1 MKTYI
6 FEKINS
12 SKDLNIS
19 YKIRKKVFCEEQ
31 KISEKIEFDN
41 LDHLCEHFLISKNK
55 TYIATAR
62 VRPKNENTLKIER
75 VAVLPEFR
83 RLKVGSLLI
92 NEIIQ
97 FYLNGTKINS
107 IILHSQVYVE
117 AFYKSLNFK
126 SYGDE
131 FFEDGIPH
139 IAMKYEN

>member
-1 MKTYI
+1 MKTYKFI
-6 FEKINS
+6 KINS
-12 SKDLNIS
+12 PKDLHIS

-41 LDHLCEHFLISKNK
+41 LDHLCEHFLIHKNK

-62 VRPKNENTLKIER
+62 VRPKNENTFKIER

-92 NEIIQ
+92 NEII
-97 FYLNGTKINS
+97 KIFLSRKKNNS

-117 AFYKSLNFK
+117 PFYKSLNFN
-126 SYGDE
+126 SYGGE
-131 FFEDGIPH
+131 FFEDGISH

>member
-1 MKTYI
+1 MKTYS
-6 FEKINS
+6 FVKINS
-12 SKDLNIS
+12 PEDLNIS

-41 LDHLCEHFLISKNK
+41 LDHLCEHFLINKNK

-62 VRPKNENTLKIER
+62 VRPKNENILKIER

-97 FYLNGTKINS
+97 FYLSSTKINS
-107 IILHSQVYVE
+107 LILHSQVYVE
-117 AFYKSLNFK
+117 TFYKSLNFK
-126 SYGDE
+126 SYGDK

>member
-1 MKTYI
+1 MKIYRFI
-6 FEKINS
+6 KINS
-12 SKDLNIS
+12 SKDLDIS

-41 LDHLCEHFLISKNK
+41 LDHLCEHFLIHKNK
-55 TYIATAR
+55 NYIATAR
-62 VRPKNENTLKIER
+62 VRPKNQNTHKIER

-92 NEIIQ
+92 NEIIK
-97 FYLNGTKINS
+97 FYLSGKKINS

-131 FFEDGIPH
+131 FYEDGIPH
-139 IAMKYEN
+139 IAMKYEK

>member
-1 MKTYI
+1 MKTYKFI
-6 FEKINS
+6 KINS
-12 SKDLNIS
+12 PKDLDIS

-31 KISEKIEFDN
+31 KISAKIEFDD
-41 LDHLCEHFLISKNK
+41 LDHLCEHFLIHKNK

-62 VRPKNENTLKIER
+62 VRPTNKDILKIER

-92 NEIIQ
+92 NEIIK
-97 FYLNGTKINS
+97 FYSNGKNNNS

-117 AFYKSLNFK
+117 AFYRSLNFI

-131 FFEDGIPH
+131 FSEDGIPH

>member
-1 MKTYI
+1 MKIYNFI
-6 FEKINS
+6 KINS
-12 SKDLNIS
+12 TKDLDVS

-41 LDHLCEHFLISKNK
+41 LDHLCEHFLIHKNK

-62 VRPKNENTLKIER
+62 VRPKNENIMKIER

-97 FYLNGTKINS
+97 FYLSSTKINS
-107 IILHSQVYVE
+107 LILHSQVYVE
-117 AFYKSLNFK
+117 TFYKSLNFK
-126 SYGDE
+126 SYGDK

-139 IAMKYEN
+139 IAMKYKL

>member
-1 MKTYI
+1 MKIYNFI
-6 FEKINS
+6 KINS
-12 SKDLNIS
+12 TKDLDVS

-41 LDHLCEHFLISKNK
+41 LDHLCEHFLIHKNK

-62 VRPKNENTLKIER
+62 VRPKNENTMKIER

-83 RLKVGSLLI
+83 RIKVGSLLI

-97 FYLNGTKINS
+97 FYLSSTKINS
-107 IILHSQVYVE
+107 LILHSQVYVE
-117 AFYKSLNFK
+117 TFYKSLNFK
-126 SYGDE
+126 SYGDK

-139 IAMKYEN
+139 IAMKYKL

>member
-1 MKTYI
+1 MKTYKFI
-6 FEKINS
+6 KINS
-12 SKDLNIS
+12 PKDLDIS

-41 LDHLCEHFLISKNK
+41 LDHLCEHFLICKNK
-55 TYIATAR
+55 NYIATAR
-62 VRPKNENTLKIER
+62 VRPKNKDILKIER

-92 NEIIQ
+92 NEIIK
-97 FYLNGTKINS
+97 FYFSGKKINS

-117 AFYKSLNFK
+117 EFYRSLNFK

-139 IAMKYEN
+139 IAMKYEK

>member
-1 MKTYI
+1 MKTYKFI
-6 FEKINS
+6 KINS
-12 SKDLNIS
+12 PKDLDIS

-41 LDHLCEHFLISKNK
+41 LDHLCEHFLIHKNK

-92 NEIIQ
+92 N
-97 FYLNGTKINS
+97 
-107 IILHSQVYVE
+107 
-117 AFYKSLNFK
+117 
-126 SYGDE
+126 
-131 FFEDGIPH
+131 
-139 IAMKYEN
+139 

>member
-1 MKTYI
+1 MKIYSFI
-6 FEKINS
+6 KINS
-12 SKDLNIS
+12 PKDLDIS

-41 LDHLCEHFLISKNK
+41 LDHLCEHFLIHKNK
-55 TYIATAR
+55 NYIATAR

-92 NEIIQ
+92 NEIIK
-97 FYLNGTKINS
+97 FYLNGKKNNS

-117 AFYKSLNFK
+117 AFYKNLNFK

>member
-1 MKTYI
+1 MKIYSFI
-6 FEKINS
+6 KINS
-12 SKDLNIS
+12 PKDLDIS

-41 LDHLCEHFLISKNK
+41 LDHLCEHFLIHKNK

-62 VRPKNENTLKIER
+62 VRPKNENTMKIER

-97 FYLNGTKINS
+97 FYLSSTKINS
-107 IILHSQVYVE
+107 LILHSQVYVE
-117 AFYKSLNFK
+117 TFYKSLNFK
-126 SYGDE
+126 SYGDK

-139 IAMKYEN
+139 IAMKYKL

>member
-1 MKTYI
+1 MKIYSFI
-6 FEKINS
+6 KINS
-12 SKDLNIS
+12 PKHLDIS

-41 LDHLCEHFLISKNK
+41 LDHLCEHFLIHKNK

-62 VRPKNENTLKIER
+62 VRPKNENIMKIER

-97 FYLNGTKINS
+97 FYLSSTKINS
-107 IILHSQVYVE
+107 LILHSQVYVE
-117 AFYKSLNFK
+117 TFYKSLNFK
-126 SYGDE
+126 SYGDK

-139 IAMKYEN
+139 IAMKYKL